1 MLYELN
7 KSNFIALFN
16 ENIKKEKH
24 GFSNLGL
31 EKLYDY
37 LVKLHYHS
45 LIVDFNTINKKYTE
59 WYSLEKFLRYNDI
72 SEKIKSPKDLTS
84 YGFNVIIVDEDSFI
98 VEEE

>member
-7 KSNFIALFN
+7 KSDFIALFN
-16 ENIKKEKH
+16 ENIKKENN

-45 LIVDFNTINKKYTE
+45 LIVDFERLNKKYMQ
-59 WYSLEKFLRYNDI
+59 WYSLERFLKFNDI
-72 SEKIKSPKDLTS
+72 SEKIKYPKDLTS